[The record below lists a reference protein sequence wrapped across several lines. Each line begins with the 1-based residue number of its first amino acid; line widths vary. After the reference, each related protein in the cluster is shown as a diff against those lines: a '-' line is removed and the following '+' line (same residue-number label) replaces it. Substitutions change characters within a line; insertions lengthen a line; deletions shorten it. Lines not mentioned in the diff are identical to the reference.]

1 MVIFHSY
8 VKLPEGT
15 LISRWHLLLCI
26 PIIVAFQVGAV
37 DSPPVLSEARSSPW
51 KKTKPRAEPKIC
63 RNPSM
68 KYIKNIWSIYV
79 KPPKRDKNLEN
90 ILFSSAFVIV
100 LSIQNM
106 SRFNRSL
113 CNISSCFPKF
123 QWLKTSVSPQIGI
136 RSGIP
141 GIALFSDQHF
151 NLQDLTCNRSME
163 ICSSTCHQSHTGCS
177 LMIYPMESRI
187 FSSLLLSTFFI
198 AQFGI

>member
-1 MVIFHSY
+1 MLNYQRVPSFLGDIYCCAS
-8 VKLPEGT
+8 P
-15 LISRWHLLLCI
+15 LLLLSRSALSTRLPFC
-26 PIIVAFQVGAV
+26 QKRGA
-37 DSPPVLSEARSSPW
+37 LLE
-51 KKTKPRAEPKIC
+51 KNQTRAEPKIC

-177 LMIYPMESRI
+177 LWFIQWSQGSSAVYCYQLFLLPSLG
-187 FSSLLLSTFFI
+187 FSWYC
-198 AQFGI
+198 